1 MSICAKNEWCPI
13 CMDNHIEGNHTIKPT
28 NTEQPKKELLE
39 WVEITEKNRDEIIVG
54 LDRNQEYG
62 TVTQSDEKRFM
73 TGADIQCLSR
83 SIFKRLL
90 LPAKQEVM
98 ISDEM
103 IEEVIKF
110 YKYQT
115 LREHDVANCIANDIT
130 RLFRVAEFNRSQ
142 LLPKPAT
149 GEEAIKIRDEM
160 DADMEDSGMA
170 QGEIESCLNHWSNKY
185 VITRTLYNNQQ
196 K

>member
-1 MSICAKNEWCPI
+1 MSNK
-13 CMDNHIEGNHTIKPT
+13 T
-28 NTEQPKKELLE
+28 TEQPKKEYLE
-39 WVEITEKNRDEIIVG
+39 WVELTEENRDEIIVG

-149 GEEAIKIRDEM
+149 GEEAIASTAFLNGLLKRILNGEREIIDGVFRNQIINKSHIVKIF
-160 DADMEDSGMA
+160 EDLA
-170 QGEIESCLNHWSNKY
+170 IYEEKP
-185 VITRTLYNNQQ
+185 
-196 K
+196 KF

>member
-1 MSICAKNEWCPI
+1 MSNK
-13 CMDNHIEGNHTIKPT
+13 T
-28 NTEQPKKELLE
+28 TEQPKKEYLE
-39 WVEITEKNRDEIIVG
+39 WVEITPELLKGLENDKSYYVKNKNSHIVHNW
-54 LDRNQEYG
+54 LYNN
-62 TVTQSDEKRFM
+62 K
-73 TGADIQCLSR
+73 LS
-83 SIFKRLL
+83 SKEFTFIL
-90 LPAKQEVM
+90 LPVKQEVM

-103 IEEVIKF
+103 IEEVVKF